1 MIAIF
6 LGPPGSGKGTQAAM
20 LAERYDLLHFD
31 MGRVLREEIAS
42 GSELGIEIRKFT
54 DTGAL
59 VPISIIRVIVEK
71 TLRSQENNQV
81 VLDGF
86 PRSDEQADLL
96 DDVLRETNKKL
107 DGAFYFNL
115 DDSVIIERLVNRR
128 FCPVCKTVYNLVTAP
143 PKFEGICDKEGAVLA
158 TRPDDNASV
167 IMKRLSVYRMETEP
181 ILTRYRSADLLSEID
196 ASLDIQVIKTHLESL
211 LRLK

>member
-20 LAERYDLLHFD
+20 LAKRYNLLHFD
-31 MGRVLREEIAS
+31 MGRSLREETAS
-42 GSELGIEIRKFT
+42 GSELGKEISKFT
-54 DTGAL
+54 DVGEL
-59 VPISIIRVIVEK
+59 VPITTIRSIVEK
-71 TLRSQENNQV
+71 TLHSQEESQV
-81 VLDGF
+81 ILDGF

-96 DDVLRETNKKL
+96 DNILREADKKL

-128 FCPVCKTVYNLVTAP
+128 FCPVCKTLYNLISAP
-143 PKFEGICDKEGAVLA
+143 PMIEGICNKEGAVLA

-167 IMKRLSVYRMETEP
+167 IMNRLSVYRKETEP
-181 ILTRYRSADLLSEID
+181 ILTRYRSANLLSEID
-196 ASLDIQVIKTHLESL
+196 ASMDIQFIKSHLEVL